1 MNLVNENP
9 KRLLDQALSLIAL
22 DLKHIQDL
30 VIQGKLDNYASQD
43 LARYSS
49 SLLAIAKS
57 HEKDDED
64 QLKTLSKLPYE
75 ELVKMA
81 QEAIGNYDSDSS
93 KTSKRGW

>member
-1 MNLVNENP
+1 MVDNP

-30 VIQGKLDNYASQD
+30 VITGKLDNYASQD

-49 SLLAIAKS
+49 SLLAIAKAN
-57 HEKDDED
+57 EKDEDD
-64 QLKTLSKLPYE
+64 QLKSLSKLPYE

-81 QEAIGNYDSDSS
+81 QEAIGDYASDSN
-93 KTSKRGW
+93 KKPDRKR

>member
-1 MNLVNENP
+1 MDFVNENP
-9 KRLLDQALSLIAL
+9 KRLQDQAVSLIAL
-22 DLKHIQDL
+22 DLNHIQSL

-49 SLLAIAKS
+49 SLLAIAKA

-64 QLKTLSKLPYE
+64 QLKSLSKLPYD

-81 QEAIGNYDSDSS
+81 QETIKDYDSDPN
-93 KTSKRGW
+93 KKRKWVW